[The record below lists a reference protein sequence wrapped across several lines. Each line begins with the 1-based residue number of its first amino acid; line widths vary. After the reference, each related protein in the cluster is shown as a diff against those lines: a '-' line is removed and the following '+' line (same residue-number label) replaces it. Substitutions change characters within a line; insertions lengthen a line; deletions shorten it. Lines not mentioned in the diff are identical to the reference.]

1 MNNLNISR
9 PKIYPLFMTKKWT
22 LMVLTAF
29 LLNPLNASYAGWSF
43 VSSDAL
49 GNNYYYDDSKT
60 VRETQSE
67 QVSTWLLTSYS
78 QALSGPNGEPTLSVI
93 QDISYFCR
101 AGYES
106 YKQFYIGY
114 YAGSEGSGTSLGAEN
129 TPNSPWERVIPD
141 TMSDVLF
148 QFFCRPDQSSKGQSG
163 R

>member
-1 MNNLNISR
+1 MNNLNISQS
-9 PKIYPLFMTKKWT
+9 KIYPLFMTKKWIA
-22 LMVLTAF
+22 LGLTVV
-29 LLNPLNASYAGWSF
+29 LLNPLNASYAGWIFISP
-43 VSSDAL
+43 DNL
-49 GNNYYYDDSKT
+49 GNNYYYDDSRT
-60 VRETQSE
+60 VREVQSE

-93 QDISYFCR
+93 QDLSYFCR

-114 YAGSEGSGTSLGAEN
+114 YAGSGGSGTSLGAEN

-148 QFFCRPDQSSKGQSG
+148 QFFCKPGPPIKDQSSK
-163 R
+163 

>member
-1 MNNLNISR
+1 
-9 PKIYPLFMTKKWT
+9 MTKKWI
-22 LMVLTAF
+22 VIGLTAF
-29 LLNPLNASYAGWSF
+29 LLNPLNVTYAGWTFISA
-43 VSSDAL
+43 DQL

-93 QDISYFCR
+93 QDLSYFCR
-101 AGYES
+101 TGYES

-114 YAGSEGSGTSLGAEN
+114 YAGPEGSGTSLGAEN
-129 TPNSPWERVIPD
+129 TQNSAWERVIPD

-148 QFFCRPDQSSKGQSG
+148 QFFCKPNQSSKDQSSK
-163 R
+163 